1 MKILKCSG
9 GFTFIE
15 VMIAILI
22 ITLTALGLM
31 YGTVHA
37 HGELRALEFK
47 ERATEELTSYL
58 EYWKGRV
65 ADGHISA
72 HDENGDYLGKKVY
85 LIGDENS
92 GIQVP
97 AKLYYDIDAVESKY
111 NNDAY
116 KAYHIKVWIIWKD
129 FIGTTGGAIS
139 NEFIGERKRILETV
153 MIDYGL

>member
-47 ERATEELTSYL
+47 ERATEELTSHL

-65 ADGHISA
+65 IS
-72 HDENGDYLGKKVY
+72 D
-85 LIGDENS
+85 
-92 GIQVP
+92 
-97 AKLYYDIDAVESKY
+97 DISSTIY
-111 NNDAY
+111 CCPQ
-116 KAYHIKVWIIWKD
+116 
-129 FIGTTGGAIS
+129 
-139 NEFIGERKRILETV
+139 
-153 MIDYGL
+153 

>member
-1 MKILKCSG
+1 MKIHQCSG

-15 VMIAILI
+15 VMIAVII

-58 EYWKGRV
+58 EYWKGRI
-65 ADGHISA
+65 ADGNISA
-72 HDENGDYLGKKVY
+72 HEENGDYLGKNTY
-85 LIGDENS
+85 LIGDEHS
-92 GIQVP
+92 DIKVP

-111 NNDAY
+111 YNDAY
-116 KAYHIKVWIIWKD
+116 KAYHIKVWIKWRD
-129 FIGTTGGAIS
+129 FIGLSPGAIS
-139 NEFIGERKRILETV
+139 NESFGENERILETV